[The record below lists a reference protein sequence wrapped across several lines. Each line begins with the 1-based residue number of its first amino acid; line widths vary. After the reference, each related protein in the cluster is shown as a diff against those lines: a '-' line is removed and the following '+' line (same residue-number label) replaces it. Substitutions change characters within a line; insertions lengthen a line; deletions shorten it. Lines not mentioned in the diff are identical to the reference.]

1 MEKKIK
7 FTENPNFVKT
17 VYGVVIAVLCI
28 TAIIIG
34 IVAANQRND
43 GELPEEPPVT
53 DGTGDGTGEGENN
66 GTGSTDGNGGD
77 ENKEPEK
84 LTFIS
89 PVSGKV
95 VESHSLTQPVYSET
109 LEEWRIHTGIDIS
122 TADGAPVF
130 AAAGGTVSKIYN
142 DALLGH
148 TVEITHEGDI
158 KTLYSNLSAD
168 DSYVAV
174 GDEVSVGA
182 RIGTVGDTSVSEL
195 AKESHLHFAVI
206 ESGASVDPLGIIS
219 DEAKEASLGIKIED

>member
-43 GELPEEPPVT
+43 DELPEEPPVT
-53 DGTGDGTGEGENN
+53 DGTGDGTADGDGD
-66 GTGSTDGNGGD
+66 GTGDGGTTED
-77 ENKEPEK
+77 NKQPEK

-95 VESHSLTQPVYSET
+95 VKSHSLTQPVYSET
-109 LEEWRIHTGIDIS
+109 LEEWRVHAGIDIS
-122 TADGAPVF
+122 TDESAPVF
-130 AAAGGTVSKIYN
+130 AAANGTVSAIYN
-142 DALLGH
+142 HALLGH
-148 TVEITHEGDI
+148 TVEITHEGNV
-158 KTLYSNLSAD
+158 KTLYSNLSPD
-168 DSYVAV
+168 DAYVSV
-174 GDEVSVGA
+174 GDEVGVGA

-195 AKESHLHFAVI
+195 AEETHLHFAVI
-206 ESGASVDPLGIIS
+206 ESGVSVDPLGVIS
-219 DEAKEASLGIKIED
+219 EEAKEASLGIKMED